1 MKPDLLVTMTMP
13 DGHSELLAEDFTVH
27 YFPRVADDDPALDDI
42 VGKIRFVLTNGSIGI
57 NAALNFARE
66 RQWLGVIDQ
75 IKGFWSADPAA

>member
-1 MKPDLLVTMTMP
+1 MTK
-13 DGHSELLAEDFTVH
+13 GAGQTRTVH
-27 YFPRVADDDPALDDI
+27 ANEWNSGEEIYDPCQMNQQRTLARDL
-42 VGKIRFVLTNGSIGI
+42 VNAIGI